1 MPNTM
6 SSARHASLHPN
17 LTAGRGRGPLM
28 GGPIAVRFAARHPYL
43 AEAIA
48 LVGGAT

>member
-1 MPNTM
+1 
-6 SSARHASLHPN
+6 
-17 LTAGRGRGPLM
+17 M